1 MVKPRDKAGFRELA
15 RELRRLHAGDPQ
27 ADFAAA
33 VEAIPGFQTAASVAV
48 YLSFGIEPD
57 TGPVVARCHALGKRV
72 GVPTWIPE
80 RREYGVCA
88 LPPGARL
95 AHGPLGIPE
104 PAEKAWTDIASY
116 DLFIV
121 PGLLF
126 DAAGTRLGHGKGFYD
141 RILAQRAPGSVV
153 VALAF
158 DWQLLEEPLPAEPH
172 DVPMDYIATPT
183 RAVRATGNEEARTTG
198 GARPGLSAVSG
209 RSPGLTPPV
218 APPATPSRSP
228 GLTPPV
234 APPATPSRSPGR
246 TPPVAC
252 ASARR

>member
-15 RELRRLHAGDPQ
+15 RELRRQHASDPRT
-27 ADFAAA
+27 DFAAV
-33 VEAIPGFQTAASVAV
+33 VEALPEFQAAAVAV

-57 TGPVVARCHALGKRV
+57 TGPIVARCHALGKRV
-72 GVPTWIPE
+72 GAPTWIPE

-88 LPPGARL
+88 LPPGAAL
-95 AHGPLGIPE
+95 ARGPLGIPE

-158 DWQLLEEPLPAEPH
+158 DWQLLEAPLPAEPH
-172 DVPMDYIATPT
+172 DVPMDAIATPT
-183 RAVRATGNEEARTTG
+183 RLVRTARATG
-198 GARPGLSAVSG
+198 GAHPGL
-209 RSPGLTPPV
+209 
-218 APPATPSRSP
+218 
-228 GLTPPV
+228 
-234 APPATPSRSPGR
+234 
-246 TPPVAC
+246 
-252 ASARR
+252 